1 MSLVKGNVTLDGV
14 NVFDCYLDPADE
26 GWKGWLRPLFTRK
39 QVEALMTDMPGRYD
53 ADTGSFV
60 MLFEHCD
67 PEYYEAITIG
77 GVRYWAIGAGC
88 WMWDEATDGGTS

>member
-1 MSLVKGNVTLDGV
+1 
-14 NVFDCYLDPADE
+14 
-26 GWKGWLRPLFTRK
+26 
-39 QVEALMTDMPGRYD
+39 MTDMPGRYD